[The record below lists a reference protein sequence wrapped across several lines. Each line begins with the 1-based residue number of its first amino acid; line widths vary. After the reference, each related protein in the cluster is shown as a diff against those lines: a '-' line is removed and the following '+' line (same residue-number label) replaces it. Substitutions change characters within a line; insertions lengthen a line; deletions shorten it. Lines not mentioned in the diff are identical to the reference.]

1 MPKIKNRPAE
11 QGNSKITN
19 NGSVQMIKPDDITV
33 SFAKDKNNS
42 NKEFSNGSTNIYS
55 IIDERK
61 LEPEEDYDTL
71 NESEMQ
77 SRVFARKTQL
87 DGGSQ
92 QDNNLNILKIEL

>member
-11 QGNSKITN
+11 QGNNQVTN
-19 NGSVQMIKPDDITV
+19 NGRVHMIKPEDINV
-33 SFAKDKNNS
+33 SFTKDKRS
-42 NKEFSNGSTNIYS
+42 SKEFSNGSTNIYS
-55 IIDERK
+55 ITDERK

-77 SRVFARKTQL
+77 SRVFVRKPQL
-87 DGGSQ
+87 NTESK